1 MARGRRFSGFADASG
16 GAMHWSQIKPAQ
28 PLLAE
33 LGQRRMIEPGVVL
46 VATIRRDG
54 TPRAERDPAVHRR
67 YADAAGTNLG
77 WHPEPGWFHL
87 FDIDIAEVTFLSY
100 DPASGNQ
107 HTAMWPPGREFIR
120 RGTTPT

>member
-1 MARGRRFSGFADASG
+1 M
-16 GAMHWSQIKPAQ
+16 
-28 PLLAE
+28 
-33 LGQRRMIEPGVVL
+33 
-46 VATIRRDG
+46 
-54 TPRAERDPAVHRR
+54 HRR

-100 DPASGNQ
+100 DPASGDQ

-120 RGTTPT
+120 RGTTPTSVGDPEPVRKILRAG